1 MLTLKFILA
10 LSIAIIAFIA
20 PALGQANAPDAS
32 YWFNKGME
40 LYIQGNV
47 TGSLDAYNKA
57 LELNPLDAQSWN
69 NKGIDL
75 GMLNKYD
82 EALNA
87 FDKAT
92 TLNSSYAEAWYNMG
106 VIYDMQGD
114 YPSAVH
120 AYNEAIQIK
129 PNYQKAL
136 QEKASDEDIL
146 LGPSLSCGCQNQLP
160 VI

>member
-1 MLTLKFILA
+1 MLASKFILA
-10 LSIAIIAFIA
+10 LSILITVLIA
-20 PALGQANAPDAS
+20 PALGQTNASDAS
-32 YWFNKGME
+32 YWFDKGMA
-40 LYIQGNV
+40 LYIQGNL

-57 LELNPLDAQSWN
+57 LDLNPLDAQTWN

-75 GMLNKYD
+75 GVLNRYD

-120 AYNEAIQIK
+120 AYDEAIQIK

-136 QEKASDEDIL
+136 EEKASDEDIL
-146 LGPSLSCGCQNQLP
+146 LGPSLSCGCSNQIP